1 MGIRGPGG
9 LNARYPWGDEKPEG
23 RANCKGC
30 DDAFGGKQAAP
41 VGRYA
46 ANAYGLHDMAGN
58 AWEWVQDHVREGHE
72 SRVIRGGSWYSRSQ
86 FLGAAIRL
94 DYPPDVR
101 ARNIGFRVCRVA
113 SIEKQTT
120 GALDAGPPAR

>member
-1 MGIRGPGG
+1 M
-9 LNARYPWGDEKPEG
+9 NARYPWGDEKPEG

-58 AWEWVQDHVREGHE
+58 ASEWVQDKFRDGERA
-72 SRVIRGGSWYSRSQ
+72 RVVRGGSWGGSPSDMR
-86 FLGAAIRL
+86 AADR
-94 DYPPDVR
+94 YGGRPDGVGSGF
-101 ARNIGFRVCRVA
+101 IGFRVCRVA
-113 SIEKQTT
+113 PIERQAA
-120 GALDAGPPAR
+120 GALDAGPLKR